1 MVYMPGVQT
10 CLKCNLINY
19 VSHEK
24 KFLCGRNEKKKKANM
39 SVIPNGVTKYT
50 GFGLHGVVKCSNFTL
65 KRVKVGK

>member
-1 MVYMPGVQT
+1 MSVM
-10 CLKCNLINY
+10 
-19 VSHEK
+19 K
-24 KFLCGRNEKKKKANM
+24 KNFCVGEMKKKKANI

>member
-1 MVYMPGVQT
+1 MSVM
-10 CLKCNLINY
+10 
-19 VSHEK
+19 K
-24 KFLCGRNEKKKKANM
+24 KNFSVGEMKKKKANM